1 MKKRFFQLV
10 LTAVLSVSCVAT
22 GVNVSAAPLSS
33 EGYSIEKVSHP
44 ERGAGETDGILS
56 FDAMG
61 EESNRNQSYVWSCV
75 EHGNY
80 IYLGTCWNPIS
91 GIYYR
96 NLKNNLTKL
105 FQNRGDENPAQKA
118 GTVATNILNVVY
130 NGNFPDGATS
140 TNGTPCIM
148 RVNKY
153 TYETEV
159 VYIEK
164 ESSAFVNWNGYRMAV
179 EYNGKLYFACAGFPT
194 SRLLQIDPETNE
206 AKVVMQ
212 KTAENSG
219 FANGI
224 RGLTVMDGK
233 LLVSLATDGADPDN
247 MFASGSQLPQAYQN
261 AIKAMAK
268 KDVRY
273 KDANP
278 RMQGVRLL
286 STTDPEDVDSWSVIA
301 NQETFD
307 NLPAC
312 WIRDSINGGG
322 LWDLVPFNGS
332 LYVSMV
338 TGKTD
343 ATTGVNHKQGFA
355 VYRGDPKADGTW
367 NWTPIIGDTSKGAK
381 YEFGLGKKESCAG
394 NLFAYG
400 DYLYI
405 GGYNDPMLDLA
416 EIGNAGD
423 FQSLYE
429 DLKNPAC
436 LNRMDKNGN
445 IELINDDGFG
455 AASTQYLWRF
465 SEYNG
470 KLVIGTF
477 DIATLASG
485 FTQLT
490 DGSLLEMTPEEFS
503 QKMTYVKGLLKSL
516 QKSPSKVALA
526 AEENTADDA
535 QDDAKDDVLDDT
547 QADVLDNA
555 KDDVL
560 DDAQGNVQDKV
571 QDDVLDDAKDD
582 ANDDVKDE
590 DTTDND
596 TTAPAVTTDNVELT
610 DEEAEAIDQMLDQLD
625 EIEMLSS
632 EEASYLDD
640 RIAPYDIVDVYLQM
654 VDNYNKHVKPVLHRF
669 NPDLEQK
676 IENNIFNT
684 AFHHFVY
691 YLGCSNIISTQ
702 EKGCD
707 ILISSD
713 GVNFTALTRNGFGD
727 IYNHGGRAF
736 IPTDNGLFLGMA
748 NPFWGTQ
755 LWKITDGS
763 ENPTPDKPGTDKP
776 DPDKPDPDKPDPD
789 KPGTDKPGTD
799 KPGTDTP
806 GTNTPGS
813 DKVDNNNK
821 PTISGTSANTT
832 TNNKNKHT
840 NGKVKT
846 GDNSHMALYT
856 VSLLLSL
863 MVVAGC
869 IIMSRKRRNR

>member
-1 MKKRFFQLV
+1 
-10 LTAVLSVSCVAT
+10 
-22 GVNVSAAPLSS
+22 
-33 EGYSIEKVSHP
+33 
-44 ERGAGETDGILS
+44 
-56 FDAMG
+56 MG
-61 EESNRNQSYVWSCV
+61 EENNRNQSYVWSSV
-75 EHGNY
+75 EYGNY

-96 NLKNNLTKL
+96 NLKNNLTSL
-105 FQNRGDENPAQKA
+105 FEKRGDENPAQKA
-118 GTVATNILNVVY
+118 GTVATNILNVIY
-130 NGNFPDGATS
+130 DGNFPDGATS
-140 TNGTPCIM
+140 TTGTPCIM

-153 TYETEV
+153 TYDTEV

-164 ESSAFVNWNGYRMAV
+164 ESSKFVNWNGYRMAT
-179 EYNGKLYFACAGFPT
+179 EYNGKLYFACAGYPT
-194 SRLLQIDPETNE
+194 SRLLQIDPATNE
-206 AKVVMQ
+206 TKVVLQ

-233 LLVSLATDGADPDN
+233 LFVSLATDGADPDN
-247 MFASGSQLPQAYQN
+247 MFASGSQLPQAYKD
-261 AIKAMAK
+261 AISAMAK

-273 KDANP
+273 KDDNP
-278 RMQGVRLL
+278 RMEGVRLL
-286 STTDPEDVDSWSVIA
+286 STTNPEDVDSWTVIA

-307 NLPAC
+307 DLPAC

-332 LYVSMV
+332 LYASMV

-343 ATTGVNHKQGFA
+343 PTTGVNQKRGFA
-355 VYRGDPKADGTW
+355 VYRGDPQADGTW
-367 NWTPIIGDTSKGAK
+367 TWTPIIGDTSKGAK

-416 EIGNAGD
+416 QIGNAGD
-423 FQSLYE
+423 FQYLYE

-503 QKMTYVKGLLKSL
+503 QKMTYVKELLESL
-516 QKSPSKVALA
+516 KKSPSKVALA
-526 AEENTADDA
+526 AEENTTDDA
-535 QDDAKDDVLDDT
+535 QDD
-547 QADVLDNA
+547 VLDNA
-555 KDDVL
+555 NG
-560 DDAQGNVQDKV
+560 DA
-571 QDDVLDDAKDD
+571 
-582 ANDDVKDE
+582 KDE

-596 TTAPAVTTDNVELT
+596 TTTPAVTTDNVELT
-610 DEEAEAIDQMLDQLD
+610 DEEADAIDQMLDQLD
-625 EIEMLSS
+625 EIEMFSS
-632 EEASYLDD
+632 GEVSYLDD
-640 RIAPYDIVDVYLQM
+640 RSASYDVVDVYLQM
-654 VDNYNKHVKPVLHRF
+654 VDNYNKYVKSILHRI
-669 NPDLEQK
+669 NPDFAQK
-676 IENNIFNT
+676 IENNILNT
-684 AFHHFVY
+684 ACHHFVY

-707 ILISSD
+707 VLISSD

-776 DPDKPDPDKPDPD
+776 
-789 KPGTDKPGTD
+789 GTDKPSTDTSGTD

-806 GTNTPGS
+806 NTDASGTDKPGS
-813 DKVDNNNK
+813 DKIDNNNNK
-821 PTISGTSANTT
+821 PTISGTSAKTT
-832 TNNKNKHT
+832 TNSKNKNT
-840 NGKVKT
+840 NRKVKT
-846 GDNSHMALYT
+846 GDSSHMALYT
-856 VSLLLSL
+856 VSLLISL

>member
-1 MKKRFFQLV
+1 MKKRFFQIALA
-10 LTAVLSVSCVAT
+10 AVLSVSCVAT
-22 GVNVSAAPLSS
+22 GVNVNAAPLSKD
-33 EGYSIEKVSHP
+33 GYNIEKVSHAD
-44 ERGAGETDGILS
+44 RGAGETDGILP
-56 FDAMG
+56 FDVMG

-75 EHGNY
+75 EYGNY

-96 NLKNNLTKL
+96 NLKNNLTSL
-105 FQNRGDENPAQKA
+105 FEKRGDENPAQKA

-140 TNGTPCIM
+140 TTGTPCIM

-153 TYETEV
+153 TYDAEV

-164 ESSAFVNWNGYRMAV
+164 ESSRFVNWNGYRMAT

-194 SRLLQIDPETNE
+194 SRLLQIDPATNE
-206 AKVVMQ
+206 TKVVLQ

-233 LLVSLATDGADPDN
+233 LFVSLSTDGADPDN
-247 MFASGSQLPQAYQN
+247 MFASGSQLPQAYKD
-261 AIKAMAK
+261 AISAMAK

-278 RMQGVRLL
+278 RMEGVRLL
-286 STTDPEDVDSWSVIA
+286 STTNPEDVDSWTVIA

-332 LYVSMV
+332 LYASMV

-343 ATTGVNHKQGFA
+343 ATTGENHKQGFA
-355 VYRGDPKADGTW
+355 VYRGDPQADGTW
-367 NWTPIIGDTSKGAK
+367 TWTPIIGDTSKGAK

-503 QKMTYVKGLLKSL
+503 QKMTYVKELLKSL

-596 TTAPAVTTDNVELT
+596 TTAPEVTTDNVELT
-610 DEEAEAIDQMLDQLD
+610 EEEAEAIDQMLDQLD

-640 RIAPYDIVDVYLQM
+640 RSAPYDIVDVYLQM
-654 VDNYNKHVKPVLHRF
+654 VDNYNKYVKPVLHRF

-776 DPDKPDPDKPDPD
+776 DPDKPDPDKPGTD

-832 TNNKNKHT
+832 TNNKNKNT

>member
-1 MKKRFFQLV
+1 MKKRFFQIALA
-10 LTAVLSVSCVAT
+10 AVLSVSCVAT
-22 GVNVSAAPLSS
+22 GVNVNAAPLSKD
-33 EGYSIEKVSHP
+33 GYNIEKVSHAD
-44 ERGAGETDGILS
+44 RGAGETDGILP
-56 FDAMG
+56 FDVMG

-75 EHGNY
+75 EYGNY

-96 NLKNNLTKL
+96 NLKNNLTSL
-105 FQNRGDENPAQKA
+105 FEKRGDENPAQKA

-140 TNGTPCIM
+140 TTGTPCIM

-153 TYETEV
+153 TYDAEV

-164 ESSAFVNWNGYRMAV
+164 ESSRFVNWNGYRMAT

-194 SRLLQIDPETNE
+194 SRLLQIDPATNE
-206 AKVVMQ
+206 TKVVLQ

-233 LLVSLATDGADPDN
+233 LFVSLSTDGADPDN
-247 MFASGSQLPQAYQN
+247 MFASGSQLPQAYKD
-261 AIKAMAK
+261 AISAMAK

-278 RMQGVRLL
+278 RMEGVRLL
-286 STTDPEDVDSWSVIA
+286 STTNPEDVDSWTVIA

-332 LYVSMV
+332 LYASMV

-343 ATTGVNHKQGFA
+343 ATTGENHKQGFA
-355 VYRGDPKADGTW
+355 VYRGDPQADGTW
-367 NWTPIIGDTSKGAK
+367 TWTPIIGDTSKGAK

-503 QKMTYVKGLLKSL
+503 QKMTYVKELLKSL

-526 AEENTADDA
+526 AEDNTADDA
-535 QDDAKDDVLDDT
+535 QDDANDDVLDDT
-547 QADVLDNA
+547 QDDVLNNA

-560 DDAQGNVQDKV
+560 DDAQGNVQDKI

-596 TTAPAVTTDNVELT
+596 TTAPEVTTDNVELT
-610 DEEAEAIDQMLDQLD
+610 DEEADAIDQMLDQLD

-640 RIAPYDIVDVYLQM
+640 RSAPYDIVDVYLQM
-654 VDNYNKHVKPVLHRF
+654 VDNYNKIVKPILHRF

-676 IENNIFNT
+676 IENNVFNT

-776 DPDKPDPDKPDPD
+776 DPDKP
-789 KPGTDKPGTD
+789 GTDKPGTD

-806 GTNTPGS
+806 GTDKPGS
-813 DKVDNNNK
+813 DKVDNNNNNK

-832 TNNKNKHT
+832 TNNKNKNT

>member
-1 MKKRFFQLV
+1 MKKRFFQIALA
-10 LTAVLSVSCVAT
+10 AVLSVSCVAT
-22 GVNVSAAPLSS
+22 GVNVNAAPLSKD
-33 EGYSIEKVSHP
+33 GYNIEKVSHAD
-44 ERGAGETDGILS
+44 RGAGETDGILP
-56 FDAMG
+56 FDVMG

-75 EHGNY
+75 EYGNY

-96 NLKNNLTKL
+96 NLKNNLTSL
-105 FQNRGDENPAQKA
+105 FEKRGDENPAQKA

-140 TNGTPCIM
+140 TAGTPCIM

-153 TYETEV
+153 TYDAEV

-164 ESSAFVNWNGYRMAV
+164 ESSKFVNWNGYRMAT
-179 EYNGKLYFACAGFPT
+179 EYNGKLYFACAGYPT
-194 SRLLQIDPETNE
+194 SRLLQIDPATNE
-206 AKVVMQ
+206 TKVVLQ

-233 LLVSLATDGADPDN
+233 LFVSLATDGADPDN
-247 MFASGSQLPQAYQN
+247 MFASGSQLPQAYKD
-261 AIKAMAK
+261 AISAMAK

-273 KDANP
+273 KDDNP
-278 RMQGVRLL
+278 RMEGVRLL
-286 STTDPEDVDSWSVIA
+286 STTNPEDVDSWTVIA

-332 LYVSMV
+332 LYASMV

-343 ATTGVNHKQGFA
+343 ATTGENHKQGFA
-355 VYRGDPKADGTW
+355 VYRGDPQADGTW
-367 NWTPIIGDTSKGAK
+367 TWTPIIGDTSKGAK

-832 TNNKNKHT
+832 TNNKNKNT

>member
-1 MKKRFFQLV
+1 
-10 LTAVLSVSCVAT
+10 
-22 GVNVSAAPLSS
+22 
-33 EGYSIEKVSHP
+33 
-44 ERGAGETDGILS
+44 
-56 FDAMG
+56 MG
-61 EESNRNQSYVWSCV
+61 EENNRNQSYVWSSV
-75 EHGNY
+75 EYGNY

-96 NLKNNLTKL
+96 NLKNNLTSL
-105 FQNRGDENPAQKA
+105 FEKRGDENPAQKA
-118 GTVATNILNVVY
+118 GTVATNILNVIY
-130 NGNFPDGATS
+130 DGNFPDGATS
-140 TNGTPCIM
+140 TTGTPCIM

-153 TYETEV
+153 TYDTEV

-164 ESSAFVNWNGYRMAV
+164 ESSKFVNWNGYRMAT
-179 EYNGKLYFACAGFPT
+179 EYNGKLYFACAGYPT
-194 SRLLQIDPETNE
+194 SRLLQIDPATNE
-206 AKVVMQ
+206 TKVVLQ

-233 LLVSLATDGADPDN
+233 LFVSLATDGADPDN
-247 MFASGSQLPQAYQN
+247 MFASGSQLPQAYKD
-261 AIKAMAK
+261 AISAMAK

-273 KDANP
+273 KDDNP
-278 RMQGVRLL
+278 RMEGVRLL
-286 STTDPEDVDSWSVIA
+286 STTNPEDVDSWTVIA

-307 NLPAC
+307 DLPAC

-332 LYVSMV
+332 LYASMV

-343 ATTGVNHKQGFA
+343 PTTGVNQKRGFA
-355 VYRGDPKADGTW
+355 VYRGDPQADGTW
-367 NWTPIIGDTSKGAK
+367 TWTPIIGDTSKGAK

-416 EIGNAGD
+416 QIGNAGD
-423 FQSLYE
+423 FQYLYE

-503 QKMTYVKGLLKSL
+503 QKMTYVKELLESL
-516 QKSPSKVALA
+516 KKSPSKVALA
-526 AEENTADDA
+526 AEENTTDDA
-535 QDDAKDDVLDDT
+535 QDD
-547 QADVLDNA
+547 VLDNA
-555 KDDVL
+555 NG
-560 DDAQGNVQDKV
+560 DA
-571 QDDVLDDAKDD
+571 
-582 ANDDVKDE
+582 KDE

-596 TTAPAVTTDNVELT
+596 TTTPAVTTDNVELT
-610 DEEAEAIDQMLDQLD
+610 DEEADAIDQMLDQLD
-625 EIEMLSS
+625 EIEMFSS
-632 EEASYLDD
+632 GEVSYLDD
-640 RIAPYDIVDVYLQM
+640 RSASFDVVDVYLQM
-654 VDNYNKHVKPVLHRF
+654 VDNYNKYVKSILHRI
-669 NPDLEQK
+669 NPDFAQK
-676 IENNIFNT
+676 IENNILNT
-684 AFHHFVY
+684 ACHHFVY

-707 ILISSD
+707 VLISSD

-776 DPDKPDPDKPDPD
+776 
-789 KPGTDKPGTD
+789 GTDTSGTD

-806 GTNTPGS
+806 NTDASGTDKPGS
-813 DKVDNNNK
+813 DKIDNNNNK
-821 PTISGTSANTT
+821 PTISGTSAKTT
-832 TNNKNKHT
+832 TNSKNKNT
-840 NGKVKT
+840 NRKVKT
-846 GDNSHMALYT
+846 GDSSHMALYT
-856 VSLLLSL
+856 VSLLISL

>member
-1 MKKRFFQLV
+1 
-10 LTAVLSVSCVAT
+10 
-22 GVNVSAAPLSS
+22 
-33 EGYSIEKVSHP
+33 
-44 ERGAGETDGILS
+44 
-56 FDAMG
+56 MG
-61 EESNRNQSYVWSCV
+61 EENNRNQSYVWSSV
-75 EHGNY
+75 EYGNY

-96 NLKNNLTKL
+96 NLKNNLTSL
-105 FQNRGDENPAQKA
+105 FEKRGDENPAQKA
-118 GTVATNILNVVY
+118 GTVATNILNVIY
-130 NGNFPDGATS
+130 DGNFPDGATS
-140 TNGTPCIM
+140 TTGTPCIM

-153 TYETEV
+153 TYDTEV

-164 ESSAFVNWNGYRMAV
+164 ESSKFVNWNGYRMAT
-179 EYNGKLYFACAGFPT
+179 EYNGKLYFACAGYPT
-194 SRLLQIDPETNE
+194 SRLLQIDPATNE
-206 AKVVMQ
+206 TKVVLQ

-233 LLVSLATDGADPDN
+233 LFVSLATDGADPDN
-247 MFASGSQLPQAYQN
+247 MFASGSQLPQAYKD
-261 AIKAMAK
+261 AISAMAK

-273 KDANP
+273 KDDNP
-278 RMQGVRLL
+278 RMEGVRLL
-286 STTDPEDVDSWSVIA
+286 STTNPEDVDSWTVIA

-307 NLPAC
+307 DLPAC

-332 LYVSMV
+332 LYASMV

-343 ATTGVNHKQGFA
+343 PTTGVNQKRGFA
-355 VYRGDPKADGTW
+355 VYRGDPQADGTW
-367 NWTPIIGDTSKGAK
+367 TWTPIIGDTSKGAK

-416 EIGNAGD
+416 QIGNAGD
-423 FQSLYE
+423 FQYLYE

-503 QKMTYVKGLLKSL
+503 QKMTYVKELLESL
-516 QKSPSKVALA
+516 KKSPSKVALA
-526 AEENTADDA
+526 AEENTTDDA
-535 QDDAKDDVLDDT
+535 QDD
-547 QADVLDNA
+547 VLDNA
-555 KDDVL
+555 NG
-560 DDAQGNVQDKV
+560 DA
-571 QDDVLDDAKDD
+571 
-582 ANDDVKDE
+582 KDE

-596 TTAPAVTTDNVELT
+596 TTTPAVTTDNVELT
-610 DEEAEAIDQMLDQLD
+610 DEEADAIDQMLDQLD
-625 EIEMLSS
+625 EIEMFSS
-632 EEASYLDD
+632 GEVSYLDD
-640 RIAPYDIVDVYLQM
+640 RSASFDVVDVYLQM
-654 VDNYNKHVKPVLHRF
+654 VDNYNKYVKSILHRI
-669 NPDLEQK
+669 NPDFAQK
-676 IENNIFNT
+676 IENNILNT
-684 AFHHFVY
+684 ACHHFVY

-702 EKGCD
+702 GKGCD
-707 ILISSD
+707 VLISSD

-776 DPDKPDPDKPDPD
+776 
-789 KPGTDKPGTD
+789 GTDKPSTDTSGTD

-806 GTNTPGS
+806 NTDASGTDKPGS
-813 DKVDNNNK
+813 DKIDNNNNK
-821 PTISGTSANTT
+821 PTISGTSAKTT
-832 TNNKNKHT
+832 TNSKNKNT
-840 NGKVKT
+840 NRKVKT
-846 GDNSHMALYT
+846 GDSSHMALYT
-856 VSLLLSL
+856 VSLLISL

>member
-1 MKKRFFQLV
+1 M
-10 LTAVLSVSCVAT
+10 VSYH
-22 GVNVSAAPLSS
+22 LM
-33 EGYSIEKVSHP
+33 
-44 ERGAGETDGILS
+44 LW
-56 FDAMG
+56 G

-75 EHGNY
+75 EYGNY

-96 NLKNNLTKL
+96 NLKNNLTSL
-105 FQNRGDENPAQKA
+105 FEKRGDENPAQKA

-140 TNGTPCIM
+140 TTGTPCIM

-153 TYETEV
+153 TYDAEV

-164 ESSAFVNWNGYRMAV
+164 ESSKFVNWNGYRMAT
-179 EYNGKLYFACAGFPT
+179 EYNGKLYFACAGYPT
-194 SRLLQIDPETNE
+194 SRLLQIDPATNE
-206 AKVVMQ
+206 TKVVLQ

-233 LLVSLATDGADPDN
+233 LFVSLATDGADPDN
-247 MFASGSQLPQAYQN
+247 MFASGSQLPQAYKD
-261 AIKAMAK
+261 AISAMAK

-278 RMQGVRLL
+278 RMEGVRLL
-286 STTDPEDVDSWSVIA
+286 STTNPEDVDSWTVIA

-332 LYVSMV
+332 LYASMV

-343 ATTGVNHKQGFA
+343 ATTGENHKQGFA
-355 VYRGDPKADGTW
+355 VYRGDPQADGTW
-367 NWTPIIGDTSKGAK
+367 TWTPIIGDTSKGAK

-503 QKMTYVKGLLKSL
+503 QKMTYVKELLKSL

-596 TTAPAVTTDNVELT
+596 TTAPEVTTDNVELT
-610 DEEAEAIDQMLDQLD
+610 EEEAEAIDQMLDQLD

-632 EEASYLDD
+632 EETSYLDD
-640 RIAPYDIVDVYLQM
+640 RSAPYDIVDVYLQM
-654 VDNYNKHVKPVLHRF
+654 VDNYNKYVKPVLHRF

-776 DPDKPDPDKPDPD
+776 DPDKPDPDKPGTD

-832 TNNKNKHT
+832 TNNKNKNT

>member
-164 ESSAFVNWNGYRMAV
+164 ESSAFVNWNGYR
-179 EYNGKLYFACAGFPT
+179 
-194 SRLLQIDPETNE
+194 
-206 AKVVMQ
+206 
-212 KTAENSG
+212 
-219 FANGI
+219 
-224 RGLTVMDGK
+224 
-233 LLVSLATDGADPDN
+233 
-247 MFASGSQLPQAYQN
+247 
-261 AIKAMAK
+261 
-268 KDVRY
+268 
-273 KDANP
+273 
-278 RMQGVRLL
+278 
-286 STTDPEDVDSWSVIA
+286 
-301 NQETFD
+301 
-307 NLPAC
+307 
-312 WIRDSINGGG
+312 
-322 LWDLVPFNGS
+322 
-332 LYVSMV
+332 
-338 TGKTD
+338 
-343 ATTGVNHKQGFA
+343 
-355 VYRGDPKADGTW
+355 GDPKEDGTW

-400 DYLYI
+400 DHLYI

-436 LNRMDKNGN
+436 LNRMDKNEN

-465 SEYNG
+465 SEYHG
-470 KLVIGTF
+470 KLLIGTF

-503 QKMTYVKGLLKSL
+503 QKMTYVKELLQSL
-516 QKSPSKVALA
+516 KKTPSGAALT
-526 AEENTADDA
+526 AEEGTTEEAATEDTAEDTQENIQENTDADNTADQA
-535 QDDAKDDVLDDT
+535 ATEAAKDQETVVT
-547 QADVLDNA
+547 NNTNA
-555 KDDVL
+555 
-560 DDAQGNVQDKV
+560 
-571 QDDVLDDAKDD
+571 
-582 ANDDVKDE
+582 
-590 DTTDND
+590 
-596 TTAPAVTTDNVELT
+596 ELT
-610 DEEAEAIDQMLDQLD
+610 DTEVDAIDQMLDQLD
-625 EIEMLSS
+625 EIETLSS
-632 EEASYLDD
+632 DD
-640 RIAPYDIVDVYLQM
+640 SQTAAYTQRNKPSDIVDVYMDM
-654 VDNYNKHVKPVLHRF
+654 VNNYNKYVKPILNRL
-669 NPDLEQK
+669 NPDLAQK
-676 IENNIFNT
+676 IENNVFNT

-691 YLGCSNIISTQ
+691 YLGCSNIIHTQ

-707 ILISSD
+707 VLISSD
-713 GVNFTALTRNGFGD
+713 GVNFTTLTRNGFGD

-755 LWKITDGS
+755 LWRVTDGS

-776 DPDKPDPDKPDPD
+776 GTD

-799 KPGTDTP
+799 KPGTDKPDTDKPSTP
-806 GTNTPGS
+806 GTTDP
-813 DKVDNNNK
+813 
-821 PTISGTSANTT
+821 SGTNNGTTSGSTGNNTSNGQNRATT
-832 TNNKNKHT
+832 TASPKTTNANHANKKST

-846 GDNSHMALYT
+846 GDNNHMILYT
-856 VSLLLSL
+856 VSLVLSL
-863 MVVAGC
+863 MIAAGC
-869 IIMSRKRRNR
+869 IYTIISKRRKNR

>member
-1 MKKRFFQLV
+1 MKKRFFQIALA
-10 LTAVLSVSCVAT
+10 AVLSVSCVAT
-22 GVNVSAAPLSS
+22 GVNVNAAPLSKD
-33 EGYSIEKVSHP
+33 GYNIEKVSHAD
-44 ERGAGETDGILS
+44 RGAGETDGILP
-56 FDAMG
+56 FDVMG

-75 EHGNY
+75 EYGNY

-96 NLKNNLTKL
+96 NLKNNLTSL
-105 FQNRGDENPAQKA
+105 FEKRGDENPAQKA

-140 TNGTPCIM
+140 TTGTPCIM

-153 TYETEV
+153 TYDAEV

-164 ESSAFVNWNGYRMAV
+164 ESSRFVNWNGYRMAT

-194 SRLLQIDPETNE
+194 SRLLQIDPATNE
-206 AKVVMQ
+206 TKVVLQ

-233 LLVSLATDGADPDN
+233 LFVSLSTDGADPDN
-247 MFASGSQLPQAYQN
+247 MFASGSQLPQAYKD
-261 AIKAMAK
+261 AISAMAK

-278 RMQGVRLL
+278 RMEGVRLL
-286 STTDPEDVDSWSVIA
+286 STTNPEDVDSWTVIA

-332 LYVSMV
+332 LYASMV

-343 ATTGVNHKQGFA
+343 ATTGENHKQGFA
-355 VYRGDPKADGTW
+355 VYRGDPQADGTW
-367 NWTPIIGDTSKGAK
+367 TWTPIIGDTSKGAK

-416 EIGNAGD
+416 KIGNAGD

-503 QKMTYVKGLLKSL
+503 QKMTYVKELLKSL
-516 QKSPSKVALA
+516 KKSPSKVALA
-526 AEENTADDA
+526 ADENTADDA

-547 QADVLDNA
+547 QANVLDNA

-596 TTAPAVTTDNVELT
+596 TTAPEVTTDNVELT
-610 DEEAEAIDQMLDQLD
+610 DEEADAIDQMLDQLD

-640 RIAPYDIVDVYLQM
+640 RSAPYDIVDVYLQM
-654 VDNYNKHVKPVLHRF
+654 VDNYNKIVKPILHRL

-776 DPDKPDPDKPDPD
+776 DPDKPDPDKPGTD

-832 TNNKNKHT
+832 TNNKNKNT

>member
-1 MKKRFFQLV
+1 M
-10 LTAVLSVSCVAT
+10 VSYH
-22 GVNVSAAPLSS
+22 LM
-33 EGYSIEKVSHP
+33 
-44 ERGAGETDGILS
+44 LW
-56 FDAMG
+56 G

-75 EHGNY
+75 EYGNY

-96 NLKNNLTKL
+96 NLKNNLTSL
-105 FQNRGDENPAQKA
+105 FEKRGDENPAQKA

-140 TNGTPCIM
+140 TTGTPCIM

-153 TYETEV
+153 TYDAEV

-164 ESSAFVNWNGYRMAV
+164 ESSKFVNWNGYRMAT
-179 EYNGKLYFACAGFPT
+179 EYNGKLYFACAGYPT
-194 SRLLQIDPETNE
+194 SRLLQIDPATNE
-206 AKVVMQ
+206 TKVVLQ

-233 LLVSLATDGADPDN
+233 LFVSLATDGADPDN
-247 MFASGSQLPQAYQN
+247 MFASGSQLPQAYKD
-261 AIKAMAK
+261 AISAMAK

-273 KDANP
+273 KDDNP
-278 RMQGVRLL
+278 RMEGVRLL
-286 STTDPEDVDSWSVIA
+286 STTNPEDVDSWTVIA

-332 LYVSMV
+332 LYASMV

-343 ATTGVNHKQGFA
+343 ATTDENHKQGFA
-355 VYRGDPKADGTW
+355 VYRGDPQADGTW
-367 NWTPIIGDTSKGAK
+367 TWTPIIGDTSKGAK

-526 AEENTADDA
+526 TEENTADDA

-610 DEEAEAIDQMLDQLD
+610 EEEAEAIDQMLDQLD

-640 RIAPYDIVDVYLQM
+640 RSAPYDIVDVYLQM
-654 VDNYNKHVKPVLHRF
+654 VDNYNKYVKPVLHRF

-776 DPDKPDPDKPDPD
+776 DPDKPDPDKPGTD

-813 DKVDNNNK
+813 DKVDNNNNNK

-832 TNNKNKHT
+832 TNNKNKNT

-846 GDNSHMALYT
+846 GDNSHMALYI

-863 MVVAGC
+863 MVVVGC

>member
-1 MKKRFFQLV
+1 MF
-10 LTAVLSVSCVAT
+10 
-22 GVNVSAAPLSS
+22 
-33 EGYSIEKVSHP
+33 EK
-44 ERGAGETDGILS
+44 
-56 FDAMG
+56 
-61 EESNRNQSYVWSCV
+61 
-75 EHGNY
+75 
-80 IYLGTCWNPIS
+80 
-91 GIYYR
+91 
-96 NLKNNLTKL
+96 
-105 FQNRGDENPAQKA
+105 RGDENPAQKA
-118 GTVATNILNVVY
+118 GTVATNILNVIY

-140 TNGTPCIM
+140 TTGTPCIM

-153 TYETEV
+153 TYDTEV

-164 ESSAFVNWNGYRMAV
+164 ESSKFVNWNGYRMAT
-179 EYNGKLYFACAGFPT
+179 EYNGKLYFACAGYPT
-194 SRLLQIDPETNE
+194 SRLLQIDPATNE
-206 AKVVMQ
+206 TKVVLQ

-233 LLVSLATDGADPDN
+233 LFVSLATDGADPDN
-247 MFASGSQLPQAYQN
+247 MFASGSQLPQAYKD
-261 AIKAMAK
+261 AISAMAK

-273 KDANP
+273 KDDNP
-278 RMQGVRLL
+278 RMEGVRLL
-286 STTDPEDVDSWSVIA
+286 STTNPEDVDSWTVIA

-307 NLPAC
+307 DLPAC

-332 LYVSMV
+332 LYASMV

-343 ATTGVNHKQGFA
+343 PTTGVNQKRGFA
-355 VYRGDPKADGTW
+355 VYRGDPQADGTW
-367 NWTPIIGDTSKGAK
+367 TWTPIIGDTSKGAK

-416 EIGNAGD
+416 QIGNAGD
-423 FQSLYE
+423 FQYLYE

-503 QKMTYVKGLLKSL
+503 QKMTYVKELLESL
-516 QKSPSKVALA
+516 KKSPSKVALA
-526 AEENTADDA
+526 AEENTTDDA
-535 QDDAKDDVLDDT
+535 QDDVLDDT
-547 QADVLDNA
+547 QDDVLDNA
-555 KDDVL
+555 NG
-560 DDAQGNVQDKV
+560 DA
-571 QDDVLDDAKDD
+571 
-582 ANDDVKDE
+582 KDE

-596 TTAPAVTTDNVELT
+596 TTTPAVTTDNVELT
-610 DEEAEAIDQMLDQLD
+610 DEEADAIDQMLDQLD
-625 EIEMLSS
+625 EIEMFSS
-632 EEASYLDD
+632 GEVSYLDD
-640 RIAPYDIVDVYLQM
+640 RSASYDVVDVYLQM
-654 VDNYNKHVKPVLHRF
+654 VDNYNKYVKSILHRI
-669 NPDLEQK
+669 NPDFAQK
-676 IENNIFNT
+676 IENNILNT
-684 AFHHFVY
+684 ACHHFVY

-707 ILISSD
+707 VLISSD

-776 DPDKPDPDKPDPD
+776 GTD
-789 KPGTDKPGTD
+789 KPGTDTSGTD

-806 GTNTPGS
+806 NTDASGTDKPGS
-813 DKVDNNNK
+813 DKIDNNNNK
-821 PTISGTSANTT
+821 PTISGTSAKTT
-832 TNNKNKHT
+832 TNSKNKNT
-840 NGKVKT
+840 NRKVKT
-846 GDNSHMALYT
+846 GDSSHMALYT
-856 VSLLLSL
+856 VSLLISL

>member
-1 MKKRFFQLV
+1 
-10 LTAVLSVSCVAT
+10 
-22 GVNVSAAPLSS
+22 
-33 EGYSIEKVSHP
+33 
-44 ERGAGETDGILS
+44 
-56 FDAMG
+56 
-61 EESNRNQSYVWSCV
+61 
-75 EHGNY
+75 
-80 IYLGTCWNPIS
+80 
-91 GIYYR
+91 
-96 NLKNNLTKL
+96 
-105 FQNRGDENPAQKA
+105 
-118 GTVATNILNVVY
+118 
-130 NGNFPDGATS
+130 
-140 TNGTPCIM
+140 
-148 RVNKY
+148 
-153 TYETEV
+153 
-159 VYIEK
+159 
-164 ESSAFVNWNGYRMAV
+164 
-179 EYNGKLYFACAGFPT
+179 
-194 SRLLQIDPETNE
+194 
-206 AKVVMQ
+206 
-212 KTAENSG
+212 
-219 FANGI
+219 
-224 RGLTVMDGK
+224 
-233 LLVSLATDGADPDN
+233 
-247 MFASGSQLPQAYQN
+247 
-261 AIKAMAK
+261 
-268 KDVRY
+268 
-273 KDANP
+273 
-278 RMQGVRLL
+278 
-286 STTDPEDVDSWSVIA
+286 
-301 NQETFD
+301 
-307 NLPAC
+307 
-312 WIRDSINGGG
+312 
-322 LWDLVPFNGS
+322 
-332 LYVSMV
+332 
-338 TGKTD
+338 
-343 ATTGVNHKQGFA
+343 
-355 VYRGDPKADGTW
+355 
-367 NWTPIIGDTSKGAK
+367 
-381 YEFGLGKKESCAG
+381 
-394 NLFAYG
+394 
-400 DYLYI
+400 
-405 GGYNDPMLDLA
+405 MLDLA

-640 RIAPYDIVDVYLQM
+640 RSAPYDIVDVYLQM
-654 VDNYNKHVKPVLHRF
+654 VDNYNKYVKPVLHRF

-776 DPDKPDPDKPDPD
+776 DPDKPDPDKPGTD

-832 TNNKNKHT
+832 TNNKNKNT

>member
-1 MKKRFFQLV
+1 MKKRFFQIALA
-10 LTAVLSVSCVAT
+10 AVLSVSCVAT
-22 GVNVSAAPLSS
+22 GVNVNAAPLSKD
-33 EGYSIEKVSHP
+33 GYNIEKVSHAD
-44 ERGAGETDGILS
+44 RGAGETDGILP
-56 FDAMG
+56 FDVMG

-75 EHGNY
+75 EYGNY

-96 NLKNNLTKL
+96 NLKNNLTSL
-105 FQNRGDENPAQKA
+105 FEKRGDENPAQKA

-140 TNGTPCIM
+140 TTGTPCIM

-153 TYETEV
+153 TYDAEV

-164 ESSAFVNWNGYRMAV
+164 ESSRFVNWNGYRMAT

-194 SRLLQIDPETNE
+194 SRLLQIDPATNE
-206 AKVVMQ
+206 TKVVLQ

-233 LLVSLATDGADPDN
+233 LFVSLSTDGADPDN
-247 MFASGSQLPQAYQN
+247 MFASGSQLPQAYKD
-261 AIKAMAK
+261 AISAMAK

-273 KDANP
+273 KDDNP
-278 RMQGVRLL
+278 RMEGVRLL
-286 STTDPEDVDSWSVIA
+286 STTNPEDVDSWTVIA

-332 LYVSMV
+332 LYASMV

-343 ATTGVNHKQGFA
+343 ATTGENHKQGFA
-355 VYRGDPKADGTW
+355 VYRGDPQADGTW
-367 NWTPIIGDTSKGAK
+367 TWTPIIGDTSKGAK

-503 QKMTYVKGLLKSL
+503 QKMTYVKELLKSL
-516 QKSPSKVALA
+516 KKSPSKVALA
-526 AEENTADDA
+526 ADENTADDA

-547 QADVLDNA
+547 QANVLDNA

-596 TTAPAVTTDNVELT
+596 TTAPEVTTDNVELT
-610 DEEAEAIDQMLDQLD
+610 DEEADAIDQMLDQLD

-640 RIAPYDIVDVYLQM
+640 RSAPYDIVDVYLQM
-654 VDNYNKHVKPVLHRF
+654 VDNYNKIVKPILHRF

-676 IENNIFNT
+676 IENNVFNT

-776 DPDKPDPDKPDPD
+776 DPDKP
-789 KPGTDKPGTD
+789 GTDKPGTD

-806 GTNTPGS
+806 GTDKPGS
-813 DKVDNNNK
+813 DKVDNNNNNK

-832 TNNKNKHT
+832 TNNKNKNT

>member
-1 MKKRFFQLV
+1 MKKRFFQIALA
-10 LTAVLSVSCVAT
+10 AVLSVSCVAT
-22 GVNVSAAPLSS
+22 GVNVNAAPLSKD
-33 EGYSIEKVSHP
+33 GYNIEKVSHAD
-44 ERGAGETDGILS
+44 RGAGETDGILP
-56 FDAMG
+56 FDVMG

-75 EHGNY
+75 EYGNY

-96 NLKNNLTKL
+96 NLKNNLTSL
-105 FQNRGDENPAQKA
+105 FEKRGDENPAQKA

-140 TNGTPCIM
+140 TTGTPCIM

-153 TYETEV
+153 TYDAEV

-164 ESSAFVNWNGYRMAV
+164 ESSKFVNWNGYRMAT
-179 EYNGKLYFACAGFPT
+179 EYNGKLYFACAGYPT
-194 SRLLQIDPETNE
+194 SRLLQIDPATNE
-206 AKVVMQ
+206 TKVVLQ

-233 LLVSLATDGADPDN
+233 LFVSLATDGADPDN
-247 MFASGSQLPQAYQN
+247 MFASGSQLPQAYKD
-261 AIKAMAK
+261 AISAMAK

-273 KDANP
+273 KDDNP
-278 RMQGVRLL
+278 RMEGVRLL
-286 STTDPEDVDSWSVIA
+286 STTNPEDVDSWTVIA

-322 LWDLVPFNGS
+322 LWNLVPFNGS
-332 LYVSMV
+332 LYASMV

-343 ATTGVNHKQGFA
+343 ATTGENHKQGFA
-355 VYRGDPKADGTW
+355 VYRGDPQADGTW
-367 NWTPIIGDTSKGAK
+367 TWTPIIGDTSKGAK

-526 AEENTADDA
+526 TEENTADDA

-582 ANDDVKDE
+582 ANDDVKDK

-832 TNNKNKHT
+832 TNNKNKNT

>member
-1 MKKRFFQLV
+1 MKKRFFQIALA
-10 LTAVLSVSCVAT
+10 AVLSVSCVIT
-22 GVNVSAAPLSS
+22 GVNVNAASLSQD
-33 EGYSIEKVSHP
+33 GYNIEKVSHTD
-44 ERGAGETDGILS
+44 RGAGETDGILP
-56 FDAMG
+56 FDIMG
-61 EESNRNQSYVWSCV
+61 EENNRNQSYVWSSV
-75 EHGNY
+75 EYGNY

-96 NLKNNLTKL
+96 NLKNNLTSL
-105 FQNRGDENPAQKA
+105 FEKRGDENPAQKA
-118 GTVATNILNVVY
+118 GTVATNILNVIY
-130 NGNFPDGATS
+130 DGNFPDGATS
-140 TNGTPCIM
+140 TTGTPCIM

-153 TYETEV
+153 TYDTEV

-164 ESSAFVNWNGYRMAV
+164 ESSKFVNWNGYRMAT
-179 EYNGKLYFACAGFPT
+179 EYNGKLYFACAGYPT
-194 SRLLQIDPETNE
+194 SRLLQIDPATNE
-206 AKVVMQ
+206 TKVVLQ

-233 LLVSLATDGADPDN
+233 LFVSLATDGADPDN
-247 MFASGSQLPQAYQN
+247 MFASGSQLPQAYKD
-261 AIKAMAK
+261 AISAMAK

-273 KDANP
+273 KDDNP
-278 RMQGVRLL
+278 RMEGVRLL
-286 STTDPEDVDSWSVIA
+286 STTNPEDVDSWTVIA

-307 NLPAC
+307 DLPAC

-332 LYVSMV
+332 LYASMV

-343 ATTGVNHKQGFA
+343 PTTGVNQKRGFA
-355 VYRGDPKADGTW
+355 VYRGDPQADGTW
-367 NWTPIIGDTSKGAK
+367 TWTPIIGDTSKGAK

-416 EIGNAGD
+416 QIGNAGD
-423 FQSLYE
+423 FQYLYE
-429 DLKNPAC
+429 DLKNPAY

-503 QKMTYVKGLLKSL
+503 QKMTYVKELLESL
-516 QKSPSKVALA
+516 KKSPSKVALA
-526 AEENTADDA
+526 AEENTTDDA
-535 QDDAKDDVLDDT
+535 QDDVLDDT
-547 QADVLDNA
+547 QDDVLDNA
-555 KDDVL
+555 NG
-560 DDAQGNVQDKV
+560 DA
-571 QDDVLDDAKDD
+571 
-582 ANDDVKDE
+582 KDE

-596 TTAPAVTTDNVELT
+596 TTTPAVTTDNVELT
-610 DEEAEAIDQMLDQLD
+610 DEEADAIDQMLDQLD
-625 EIEMLSS
+625 EIEMFSS
-632 EEASYLDD
+632 GEVSYLDD
-640 RIAPYDIVDVYLQM
+640 RSASFDVVDVYLQM
-654 VDNYNKHVKPVLHRF
+654 VDNYNKYVKSILHRI
-669 NPDLEQK
+669 NPDFAQK
-676 IENNIFNT
+676 IENNILNT
-684 AFHHFVY
+684 ACHHFVY

-707 ILISSD
+707 VLISSD

-776 DPDKPDPDKPDPD
+776 
-789 KPGTDKPGTD
+789 GTDKPSTDTSGTD

-806 GTNTPGS
+806 NTDASGTDKPGS
-813 DKVDNNNK
+813 DKIDNNNNK
-821 PTISGTSANTT
+821 PTISGTSAKTT
-832 TNNKNKHT
+832 TNSKNKNT
-840 NGKVKT
+840 NRKVKT
-846 GDNSHMALYT
+846 GDSSHMALYT
-856 VSLLLSL
+856 VSLLISL

>member
-22 GVNVSAAPLSS
+22 GVNVSAAPLST

-179 EYNGKLYFACAGFPT
+179 EYKGKLYFACAGFPT

-206 AKVVMQ
+206 TKVVMQ

-224 RGLTVMDGK
+224 RGLTVMNGK

-343 ATTGVNHKQGFA
+343 ATTGVNQKQGFA
-355 VYRGDPKADGTW
+355 VYRGDPKEDGTW

-400 DYLYI
+400 DHLYI

-416 EIGNAGD
+416 YIGNAGD
-423 FQSLYE
+423 FQYLYE

-465 SEYNG
+465 SEYHG

-490 DGSLLEMTPEEFS
+490 DGSLLEMTPEEFT
-503 QKMTYVKGLLKSL
+503 QKMTYVKELLQSL
-516 QKSPSKVALA
+516 KKSPSKVALA

-535 QDDAKDDVLDDT
+535 QDDANDDVLDDT
-547 QADVLDNA
+547 
-555 KDDVL
+555 
-560 DDAQGNVQDKV
+560 

-582 ANDDVKDE
+582 TNDDVKDE

-596 TTAPAVTTDNVELT
+596 TTAPEVTTDNVELT

-640 RIAPYDIVDVYLQM
+640 RSTPYDIVDVYLQM
-654 VDNYNKHVKPVLHRF
+654 VDNYNKYVKPILHRF
-669 NPDLEQK
+669 NPDLAQK

-707 ILISSD
+707 VLISSN

-755 LWKITDGS
+755 LWRATDGS
-763 ENPTPDKPGTDKP
+763 ENPTPDKSD
-776 DPDKPDPDKPDPD
+776 
-789 KPGTDKPGTD
+789 TDKPGTD
-799 KPGTDTP
+799 KPDTDKPGTDKPDTDKPDTDKPGTDKPDTDKPSTP
-806 GTNTPGS
+806 GTTDP
-813 DKVDNNNK
+813 
-821 PTISGTSANTT
+821 SGTNNGTTSGSTGNNTSNGQNKATT
-832 TNNKNKHT
+832 TASPKTTNANRTNKKST

-846 GDNSHMALYT
+846 GDNNHMILYT
-856 VSLLLSL
+856 VSLVLSL
-863 MVVAGC
+863 MIAAGC
-869 IIMSRKRRNR
+869 IYTIISKRRKNR